1 MEKLGRM
8 TDVGRAVLPFMLEKG
23 FVIDK
28 DILTVLQLDI
38 KALDNF

>member
-8 TDVGRAVLPFMLEKG
+8 TDVGRDVLPVMLEKG